1 MNQEKKPTHFAV
13 LYFWYWSEISDKKPS
28 DSDYILGNIIRT
40 NNFLIA
46 LNFYAE
52 TPCPASQ
59 LVEAYDEKELE
70 RKIKQMIK
78 NFKNKEWIKK
88 HIEPYI

>member
-13 LYFWYWSEISDKKPS
+13 LYFWYWSEVSDEKPS
-28 DSDYILGNIIRT
+28 DSDYILGNILRT
-40 NNFLIA
+40 NNFHIA
-46 LNFYAE
+46 LTFYAE

-59 LVEAYDEKELE
+59 LIEAYDEKELE

-88 HIEPYI
+88 YIEPYI